1 MNIEKQILIIEF
13 NIFIE
18 TKVYAINSLIDKKKK
33 QELYEKNIV
42 KKVYLKNMC
51 K

>member
-1 MNIEKQILIIEF
+1 MSIEIG
-13 NIFIE
+13 
-18 TKVYAINSLIDKKKK
+18 TKVYTINSLIDKKKK

>member
-1 MNIEKQILIIEF
+1 MSIEIG
-13 NIFIE
+13 
-18 TKVYAINSLIDKKKK
+18 TKVYAINSLKNKKKK
-33 QELYEKNIV
+33 QELYNKNIV

>member
-1 MNIEKQILIIEF
+1 MSIEIG
-13 NIFIE
+13 
-18 TKVYAINSLIDKKKK
+18 TKVYAINSLIDKKRKNKSYMKK
-33 QELYEKNIV
+33 YS

>member
-1 MNIEKQILIIEF
+1 MSIEIG
-13 NIFIE
+13 

-42 KKVYLKNMC
+42 KKVDLKNMC

>member
-1 MNIEKQILIIEF
+1 MSIEIG
-13 NIFIE
+13 
-18 TKVYAINSLIDKKKK
+18 TKVYAINSLKNKKKK
-33 QELYEKNIV
+33 QELHNKNIV

>member
-1 MNIEKQILIIEF
+1 MSIEIG
-13 NIFIE
+13 
-18 TKVYAINSLIDKKKK
+18 TKVYAINSLRNKKKK
-33 QELYEKNIV
+33 TRTIYINIV

>member
-1 MNIEKQILIIEF
+1 MSIEIG
-13 NIFIE
+13 

-42 KKVYLKNMC
+42 RKVYLKNMC

>member
-1 MNIEKQILIIEF
+1 MSIEIG
-13 NIFIE
+13 
-18 TKVYAINSLIDKKKK
+18 TKVYAINSLRHKKKK

>member
-13 NIFIE
+13 NIFIG
-18 TKVYAINSLIDKKKK
+18 TKVYDINSLKNKKKK
-33 QELYEKNIV
+33 KLYNKNIV

>member
-1 MNIEKQILIIEF
+1 MSIEIGK
-13 NIFIE
+13 
-18 TKVYAINSLIDKKKK
+18 KVYAINSLIDKKKK